1 MPDGKVALFCKI
13 LYLQRLLYTDKKVF
27 KAHCYSPQIAKK
39 RRTSYIIFFL
49 FLLIKIYL
57 FIIPFL
63 MEI

>member
-1 MPDGKVALFCKI
+1 ME
-13 LYLQRLLYTDKKVF
+13 RLLYSVKYFTCRDFYTLIKKVF